1 MESKNQVAE
10 LKGRL
15 EDEEA
20 DLEASIMNCDRKK
33 AALQTLVDE
42 QKKDGSRFLMH
53 SLHLLRKKA
62 ASYKRRLED
71 QTAQIKSWRKRL
83 LKRRK
88 KRKKKQE
95 RNRNRKENNSDRQ
108 TRHRR

>member
-1 MESKNQVAE
+1 M
-10 LKGRL
+10 
-15 EDEEA
+15 
-20 DLEASIMNCDRKK
+20 
-33 AALQTLVDE
+33 QTLVDE

-83 LKRRK
+83 LQK
-88 KRKKKQE
+88 KKKKEEEARKKQE
-95 RNRNRKENNSDRQ
+95 QERKQQRQANQTQTIDTGNRRDRPQ
-108 TRHRR
+108 GRRSRAGGYR